1 MQEVEDFKIW
11 VEKTKAMIAQSDVE
25 EIGPISDDP
34 REAYMRGIES
44 GLVFALVLCTQPV
57 AVPIV
62 NARD

>member
-34 REAYMRGIES
+34 REAYMRGIEENEITTS
-44 GLVFALVLCTQPV
+44 TQMNFV
-57 AVPIV
+57 
-62 NARD
+62 